1 MNDMQN
7 VSRLIQDRQNKFIE
21 TRTII
26 ENEVNRFLQS
36 LAAMDADVQQRCGYQ
51 PGLDAKQLLSAL
63 WTEPFDEAKY
73 AVQLENFNRYVNQAK
88 MVCDEINKE
97 ALACLQS

>member
-1 MNDMQN
+1 MDDMQN
-7 VSRLIQDRQNKFIE
+7 VSRLIQERQNKFIE

-36 LAAMDADVQQRCGYQ
+36 LEAMDPDIQQRCGYK

-63 WTEPFDEAKY
+63 WAEPFDEATY
-73 AVQLENFNRYVNQAK
+73 TTQLDNFNRYVNQAR
-88 MVCDEINKE
+88 MICDEINKE